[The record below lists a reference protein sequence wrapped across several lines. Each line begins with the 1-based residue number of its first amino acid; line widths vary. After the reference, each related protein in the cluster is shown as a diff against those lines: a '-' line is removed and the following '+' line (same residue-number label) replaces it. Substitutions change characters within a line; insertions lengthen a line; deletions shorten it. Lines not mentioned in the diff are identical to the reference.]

1 VKKQDKCKKPTKEKI
16 KYQLG
21 GQISDDKA
29 EEILHQMERF
39 CELLLEQLN
48 YGQKI

>member
-1 VKKQDKCKKPTKEKI
+1 VKKQDKCKKPTIEKI

-21 GQISDDKA
+21 GQISDNQA
-29 EEILHQMERF
+29 EEILLQMEQL